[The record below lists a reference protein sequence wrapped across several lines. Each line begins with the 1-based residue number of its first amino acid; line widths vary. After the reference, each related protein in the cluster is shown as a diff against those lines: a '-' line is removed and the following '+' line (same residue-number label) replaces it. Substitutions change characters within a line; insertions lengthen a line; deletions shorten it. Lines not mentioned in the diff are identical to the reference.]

1 MMAQRK
7 RNRKWLWWGGAVVVI
22 LMIVVAIIVTIQN
35 NQPKL
40 DNGDDNKNESS
51 KVETGT
57 EENTKSEQTTEEEPP
72 KKVVQYTG
80 EDPNKSDDLT
90 GVITYAGVN
99 NGTLTIRTNIDQ
111 YLSEGTCELILE
123 RDNATIYSSRVDI
136 WADVST
142 STCKGYDVPVSEL
155 GGGNVQI
162 IINLTSDDRTGAIR
176 GEVEV

>member
-7 RNRKWLWWGGAVVVI
+7 RNRKWLWIIIGVVVVV
-22 LMIVVAIIVTIQN
+22 LVIVGIVIGLTQN
-35 NQPKL
+35 NSQ
-40 DNGDDNKNESS
+40 NNEEK
-51 KVETGT
+51 KVET
-57 EENTKSEQTTEEEPP
+57 NSEQGEVKKETKQTEATTEEEPP

-123 RDNATIYSSRVDI
+123 RDSATIYNSRVDI

-162 IINLTSDDRTGAIR
+162 IINLTSSDRTGVIR